1 MDELPLLP
9 RSFYEPSARE
19 VAPGLLGHWL
29 LRRTPSGWCGGLIVE
44 TEAYLRGDPACH
56 AASGLTPRN
65 RVMFGPPGHAYVYFI
80 YGAHYCVNAV
90 CRPGGIAEAVLIRA
104 LEPRTGLEF
113 LRHHRTVSRI
123 EHLTNGPA
131 KLCEAMA
138 IDRKLDGA
146 DLCARST
153 ALVIARNRQ
162 RAAYLAQWGP
172 LVTTAR
178 IGITRAAELPLRFLL
193 HRSPFISRAVARLP
207 SVTGKTPH
215 QPSAEES

>member
-1 MDELPLLP
+1 MGELALLP
-9 RSFYEPSARE
+9 RSFYEPSARK

-44 TEAYLRGDPACH
+44 TEAYLCGDAACH

-90 CRPGGIAEAVLIRA
+90 CCPGGIAEAVLIRA
-104 LEPRTGLEF
+104 LEPGTGLEF
-113 LRHHRTVSRI
+113 LRHHRTVGRI
-123 EHLTNGPA
+123 EQLTNGPA

-146 DLCARST
+146 DL
-153 ALVIARNRQ
+153 
-162 RAAYLAQWGP
+162 
-172 LVTTAR
+172 
-178 IGITRAAELPLRFLL
+178 
-193 HRSPFISRAVARLP
+193 
-207 SVTGKTPH
+207 
-215 QPSAEES
+215 SAC